1 MLGTFKKLIFSITF
15 NSCLFLLLII
25 GIQNSSS
32 KKEVNLFENETI
44 ALPISFIVGVSFIT
58 GSMIGSFVPI
68 FFKKKRLIVK

>member
-1 MLGTFKKLIFSITF
+1 MSVAFKKLFFSITF

-32 KKEVNLFENETI
+32 KSKVNLFKNETI

-58 GSMIGSFVPI
+58 GSITGSLVPI
-68 FFKKKRLIVK
+68 FFNNKKFDN

>member
-1 MLGTFKKLIFSITF
+1 MSSVFKKLIFSIIF

-32 KKEVNLFENETI
+32 KRKINLFKNETI

-58 GSMIGSFVPI
+58 GSITGSFVPI
-68 FFKKKRLIVK
+68 FFNKKKFDN

>member
-1 MLGTFKKLIFSITF
+1 MSVVFKKLFFSITF

-32 KKEVNLFENETI
+32 KRKINLFKNETI

-58 GSMIGSFVPI
+58 GSITGSFVPI
-68 FFKKKRLIVK
+68 FFNNKKFDN